1 MNVLDYV
8 KTHEWAQNVIASG
21 VLIVLLVLLRWVL
34 VRWIRRGAVKSGE
47 LHRRSI
53 VQIRNVC
60 FTLAVFG
67 LLLIWGRQLQTVAIS
82 LVAFTVAMVLATKE
96 LILCITGGLLRT
108 TSGAFTI
115 GDRIEVN
122 KIRGDVIDITL
133 LVTKIMEIG
142 PGELTHQY
150 TGRAIAIPNSIFL
163 ASPVTNES
171 FTHDYVLH
179 VFQVPMKAD
188 DDWQTAERD
197 LLDAANEVC
206 SPFLDEAKR
215 HLELNAE
222 RKGLDVPDIDPRV
235 TLELNDPSRVDL
247 VVRMP
252 APARRKGRAEQQV
265 IRQYLMRAAPAAPP
279 VDGESPP

>member
-188 DDWQTAERD
+188 DDWQTTERY
-197 LLDAANEVC
+197 LLEAANEVC

>member
-188 DDWQTAERD
+188 DDWQTAERY
-197 LLDAANEVC
+197 LLEAANEVC

>member
-8 KTHEWAQNVIASG
+8 NTHDWAQNVVASG

-34 VRWIRRGAVKSGE
+34 VRWVRRGAVKSGE
-47 LHRRSI
+47 LHRRWI
-53 VQIRNVC
+53 VQIRNAC

-67 LLLIWGRQLQTVAIS
+67 LLLIWGRELQTVALS

-96 LILCITGGLLRT
+96 LILCFTGGLLRA
-108 TSGAFTI
+108 TSGAFAI

-150 TGRAIAIPNSIFL
+150 TGRAVAIPNSMFL
-163 ASPVTNES
+163 ALPVTNES

-179 VFQVPMKAD
+179 VFKVPLKAD
-188 DDWQTAERD
+188 DDWQAAERD
-197 LLDAANEVC
+197 LLDVANQVC
-206 SPFLDEAKR
+206 APFIDEAKQYMAR
-215 HLELNAE
+215 IAARED
-222 RKGLDVPDIDPRV
+222 LDIPTVEPRV
-235 TLELNDPSRVDL
+235 TLELHDPGRIDL
-247 VVRMP
+247 IMRMP
-252 APARRKGRAEQQV
+252 APARRKGRMEQQV
-265 IRQYLMRAAPAAPP
+265 LREYLRKRATATPP
-279 VDGESPP
+279 IASESSS